1 MRTILR
7 CPRNF
12 PHPARFTPL
21 LHQICSRNTEFCAT
35 IAAIRFRRKSVSANI
50 LIMSDSQPVPVTWY
64 DDPAHFRRVTR
75 REFLYVGLLGGIG
88 LTLTDFFRLQAAQP
102 LQQARAKSVIH
113 IYLPGG
119 ISAQESFDPKP
130 LAPVEVRGPFNSIPT
145 KLDGV
150 FFNELLRETAAVADK
165 LAIVRSITHGE
176 AAHERGTSEMFTG
189 YKPSPAIQFPSM
201 GSVVSHELGSSN
213 DLPPYVCIPSQPNP
227 YAGSGYLSN
236 AYGPFSLGGDPANER
251 FSVRDLSL
259 SPEVDQQRFQQRQTI
274 LAAVDAHFRS
284 LEKSDALDAMD
295 AFYQR
300 AYTMISS
307 QKAREAFNLKAEPD
321 SLKDEYGRNDAGMRM
336 LMARRLA
343 EGGVRFV
350 SMVYGGWDHHVNI
363 RAGIEKHLPQFDKAY
378 AALIRD
384 LDRRG
389 MLDSTLVM
397 VTSEFG
403 RSPKIN
409 KDAGRDHWPRVF
421 SVLLAGGGFK
431 RGTVYGSSDAT
442 GSEPDENPLSV
453 EDFAMTI
460 YHQLGIDGA
469 RKLMSAGNRPVDI
482 VRGGQVIQDLLA

>member
-1 MRTILR
+1 
-7 CPRNF
+7 
-12 PHPARFTPL
+12 
-21 LHQICSRNTEFCAT
+21 
-35 IAAIRFRRKSVSANI
+35 
-50 LIMSDSQPVPVTWY
+50 MSDSKPVTWY
-64 DDPAHFRRVTR
+64 DDPSHFRRVNR
-75 REFLYVGLLGGIG
+75 REFLYVGLVGGIG
-88 LTLTDFFRLQAAQP
+88 LTLSDFFKLQAQEAAV
-102 LQQARAKSVIH
+102 QARAKAVIH

-119 ISAQESFDPKP
+119 ISAHESFDPKP
-130 LAPVEVRGPFNSIPT
+130 LAPVEVKGPFNAIPT

-150 FFNELLRETAAVADK
+150 QFSELLPNTAQIADK
-165 LAIVRSITHGE
+165 LTIIRSITHGE

-189 YKPSPAIQFPSM
+189 YKPSPAIQYPSI
-201 GSVVSHELGSSN
+201 GSVVSHELGAQN
-213 DLPPYVCIPSQPNP
+213 NLPPYVCIPAQPNP

-236 AYGPFSLGGDPANER
+236 AFGPFSLGGDPANEK

-259 SPEVDQQRFQQRQTI
+259 SPEVDHQRFQERQSI

-300 AYTMISS
+300 AYSLISS
-307 QKAREAFNLKAEPD
+307 PQAREAFNLKVEPD
-321 SLKDEYGRNDAGMRM
+321 PVKDAYGRNDAGMRM
-336 LMARRLA
+336 LMARRLV

-350 SMVYGGWDHHVNI
+350 SMVYGGWDHHVNVK
-363 RAGIEKHLPQFDKAY
+363 AGIQRDLPKFDKAY

-384 LDRRG
+384 LDTRG

-397 VTSEFG
+397 VTTEFG

-421 SVLLAGGGFK
+421 SVLLAGGGLK

-453 EDFAMTI
+453 EDFSATI
-460 YHQLGIDGA
+460 YHQLGIDPNK
-469 RKLMSAGNRPVDI
+469 KLMSPGNRPVDI
-482 VRGGQVIQDLLA
+482 VRGGEVIQDLIA